1 MKKTIEFMG
10 MTLVLDTKAKIQL
23 EDKIGGSP
31 LKYIFGIGN
40 AMEGEEMNLEK
51 FELPPLKVMVLTIHA
66 GAQKLQHGI
75 SVDKV
80 IEKVDEFLEEE
91 HSVMELFTV
100 FIELLKIGRYLP
112 EDAEV
117 VEE

>member
-1 MKKTIEFMG
+1 MKTIEFMKL
-10 MTLVLDTKAKIQL
+10 TLVLDTKAKIQL

-40 AMEGEEMNLEK
+40 AMEGEEMNFEK

-66 GAQKLQHGI
+66 SAQKLNANV
-75 SVDKV
+75 SVEKV
-80 IEKVDEFLEEE
+80 MDKVDEFLEE
-91 HSVMELFTV
+91 HSVMELFTI
-100 FIELLKIGRYLP
+100 FIDLLKIGRYLP